1 MKKMTFG
8 TPEKYTP
15 SVFCDSLNYAETQI
29 SYPVE
34 NIRFKTSP
42 RGCTLI
48 LPFNND
54 EHIYGCGLQ
63 TTLFDL
69 RGKKVT
75 LRVNADCEC
84 PTGDSHAPVPFF
96 VSTAG
101 YGIYVDTARY
111 AEFYFGSSPM
121 LMDGTICSCNTLH
134 ASVDDLYKTNGSCDN
149 ISIHIPFA
157 NGIEIYIFEGNS
169 ITDIVSQYNMF
180 SGGGCDC
187 PEWALAPFFRMYVE
201 YTDSRILETAERFC
215 SDDIKIGT
223 IGLEPGWHSNAYPC
237 TFTWRIGSLYPNY
250 KNLITDLRKLGYHI
264 NLWEHCFTHHDA
276 PFYKEI
282 LPYCGDYTVFGG
294 AVPDFAT
301 EEATKIFAD
310 YHRDNLISLGIDGFK
325 LDECDSSD
333 FTGSWSFPNMSE
345 FPSGLDGEQYHSLL
359 GTLYAKALLKAL
371 GNIPTMSLIR
381 SFGALASS
389 YPFVLYSDLSDFK
402 EYIRALCNSGFSG
415 LLWTPEVRYSDTGK
429 EYIRRLQ
436 AGVFSVMLNMNGWN
450 DPRIPWEVHKCEDE
464 VRILLNER
472 MNLIPYL
479 KKAFYKYK
487 TIGIAPSRA
496 LVSDYTDDP
505 QTYGIDDEYLLG
517 DELLVAPLNIDE
529 NGRRVYIPAGEWTD
543 YYTGKPVENGWSDVE
558 TNKIPVYRRVD

>member
-1 MKKMTFG
+1 MKKITFG
-8 TPEKYTP
+8 APEKHTP
-15 SVFCDSLNYAETQI
+15 TVFCDNLNYVETQI
-29 SYPVE
+29 IYPVE
-34 NIRFKTSP
+34 KILFKTSP

-48 LPFNND
+48 LPLKRN

-63 TTLFDL
+63 TALFDL
-69 RGKKVT
+69 IGKKLT
-75 LRVNADCEC
+75 LRVNADCES
-84 PTGDSHAPVPFF
+84 PVGDSHAPVPFF

-111 AEFYFGSSPM
+111 AEFYFGSSALLKQEKSVSNNN
-121 LMDGTICSCNTLH
+121 LMD
-134 ASVDDLYKTNGSCDN
+134 SVEELYQNNDTGDN
-149 ISIHIPFA
+149 ISIHIPTA
-157 NGIEIYIFEGNS
+157 KGVDIYIFEGDS
-169 ITDIVSQYNMF
+169 ITNIVSQYNMF

-187 PEWALAPFFRMYVE
+187 PEWGLAPFFRMYVE
-201 YTDSRILETAERFC
+201 YTDSRILETAKRFRT
-215 SDDIKIGT
+215 DRLQIGT

-237 TFTWRIGSLYPNY
+237 TFTWRTGSLYPNY
-250 KNLITDLRKLGYHI
+250 KNLITDLGRLGYHI

-276 PFYKEI
+276 PFYKDI

-359 GTLYAKALLKAL
+359 GTLYSKSLLQAL
-371 GNIPTMSLIR
+371 GDIPTMSLIR

-415 LLWTPEVRYSDTGK
+415 LLWTPEVRYSDSGE
-429 EYIRRLQ
+429 EYVRRLQ

-450 DPRIPWEVHKCEDE
+450 DPRVPWETHGCKDE
-464 VRILLNER
+464 VRLLLDER
-472 MNLIPYL
+472 IKLIPYL
-479 KKAFYKYK
+479 KDAFVNYKKY
-487 TIGIAPSRA
+487 GIAPARA

-505 QTYGIDDEYLLG
+505 QTFGIDDEYLLG
-517 DELLVAPLNIDE
+517 DSLLVAPINIGE
-529 NGRRVYIPAGEWTD
+529 RGRRVYIPEGEWTD
-543 YYTGKPVENGWSDVE
+543 YFSDQPVCNGWSEIE
-558 TNKIPVYRRVD
+558 TDGIPVYRRVS